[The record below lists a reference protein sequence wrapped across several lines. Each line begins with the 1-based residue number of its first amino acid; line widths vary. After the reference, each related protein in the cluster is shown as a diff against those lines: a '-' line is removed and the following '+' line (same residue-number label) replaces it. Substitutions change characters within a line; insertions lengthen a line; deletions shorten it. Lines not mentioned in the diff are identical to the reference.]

1 MLKRGLPITWVIAPA
16 KPGFPIT
23 WEIALT
29 VLAASLFVLFGIR
42 SGHTIDMA
50 FLALCYG
57 FLALGMYVPFNLC
70 GSLSL
75 GYNAYFAVGAYSVAI
90 LSNSAPAWILFSLPL
105 ALVISAV
112 LAGILGYLTRKL
124 SGFHL
129 ALATLMFGIATQ
141 RWLVNTT
148 DVTGGA
154 AGLGGFG
161 APDIFGIGTGREQLL
176 VVATIVIWF
185 IAFGISRIRGSAVGI
200 AWRVQR
206 ESSIAAE
213 ASGVPTVRM
222 RLFALMIG
230 AAIAS
235 IGGIV
240 LALANGFVVPESFP
254 VSVVFL
260 VLFMPLLGGTGSPW
274 GALIGAGI
282 VVFLTVGFT
291 GFGLP
296 GALTFA
302 LFTLAV
308 LIIAP
313 KGILGIAGQLFER
326 LRLSKD
332 ARP

>member
-1 MLKRGLPITWVIAPA
+1 MMIKRG
-16 KPGFPIT
+16 FPVS
-23 WEIALT
+23 WEIVLT
-29 VLAASLFVLFGIR
+29 LLAAGLFILYGVR
-42 SGHTIDMA
+42 NGHATDLA
-50 FLALCYG
+50 FLVLCYG
-57 FLALGMYVPFNLC
+57 FLALGMYVAFNLC
-70 GSLSL
+70 GSLSM
-75 GYNAYFAVGAYSVAI
+75 GYNAYFAVGAYSVAV
-90 LSNSAPAWILFSLPL
+90 LSNRAPEWMLLSLPL
-105 ALVISAV
+105 ALVVSAL

-129 ALATLMFGIATQ
+129 AVATLMFGIATQ

-148 DVTGGA
+148 DLTGGPN
-154 AGLGGFG
+154 GLGGFG
-161 APDIFGIGTGREQLL
+161 APDIFGIGSGRQQLL
-176 VVATIVIWF
+176 VMATIAVWLV
-185 IAFGISRIRGSAVGI
+185 AFGITRIRGSAVGI

-206 ESSIAAE
+206 ESSLAAE
-213 ASGVPTVRM
+213 SSGVPTIWM

-240 LALANGFVVPESFP
+240 LSLANGFVVPESFP

-302 LFTLAV
+302 LFTLVV
-308 LIIAP
+308 LIVAP
-313 KGILGIAGQLFER
+313 KGILGIAGQLFDR
-326 LRLSKD
+326 LRRSKD
-332 ARP
+332 VRP

>member
-1 MLKRGLPITWVIAPA
+1 MTTARKLPI
-16 KPGFPIT
+16 G
-23 WEIALT
+23 WEIAIT
-29 VLAASLFVLFGIR
+29 TICALAFLLYGVR
-42 SGHTIDMA
+42 SGHATDMA

-75 GYNAYFAVGAYSVAI
+75 GYNAYFAVGAYSVAV
-90 LSNSAPAWILFSLPL
+90 LSNRAPDWILFSIPM
-105 ALVISAV
+105 ALGLSAI
-112 LAGILGYLTRKL
+112 LAGVLGYVTRKL

-129 ALATLMFGIATQ
+129 ALATLMFGIAVQ

-148 DVTGGA
+148 DLTGGA
-154 AGLGGFG
+154 AGLGGFS
-161 APDIFGIGTGREQLL
+161 APDLFGIGSGRQQLL
-176 VVATIVIWF
+176 VLATIIVWLL
-185 IAFGISRIRGSAVGI
+185 ALGISRLRTSIGGI

-206 ESSIAAE
+206 ESFVAAE
-213 ASGVPTVRM
+213 ASGVPTIWM
-222 RLFALMIG
+222 RLFALMLG

-274 GALIGAGI
+274 GALIGAGL
-282 VVFLTVGFT
+282 VVFFTVGFN

-302 LFTLAV
+302 LFTLVV
-308 LIIAP
+308 LILAP
-313 KGILGIAGQLFER
+313 KGILGMAGQLLGR
-326 LRLSKD
+326 IRGARD
-332 ARP
+332 A